1 LELSREFLDKSL
13 ATLQNAIMKALSW
26 VLVVILFAATASYF
40 TTAKRHETELARL
53 RQEKIELS
61 QAQTDSQQTA
71 SAETQS
77 EDSVLSRKEREEL
90 VRLRNEVGQLR
101 RDKQLLTAQV
111 QQVERKNEQLRQAQQ
126 SQQESQRELQQ
137 LQNQNQQLAQ
147 QNQEQQTNEDRNECI
162 NNLRQIDGAIQ
173 QWALENRQAANSPV
187 TLDQL
192 APYFK
197 NSTAPVCPGGGVYS
211 VTTVSAQPSCSIP
224 GHTLQGQ

>member
-1 LELSREFLDKSL
+1 
-13 ATLQNAIMKALSW
+13 MKALSW
-26 VLVVILFAATASYF
+26 VLVVVLLAATAFFF
-40 TTAKRHETELARL
+40 TTAKRRETELVKL

-61 QAQTDSQQTA
+61 QAQSPSQQSTPG
-71 SAETQS
+71 EVQVD
-77 EDSVLSRKEREEL
+77 DSSLSSKEREEL

-111 QQVERKNEQLRQAQQ
+111 QQGGRKIEQLSQAQQ
-126 SQQESQRELQQ
+126 VQQERERELQQ
-137 LQNQNQQLAQ
+137 LQNQNQQLTQ
-147 QNQEQQTNEDRNECI
+147 QNQEQQTNQNRNECI

-197 NSTAPVCPGGGVYS
+197 NSTTPVCPSGGVYS
-211 VTTVSAQPSCSIP
+211 VTTVDASPSCNIP
-224 GHTLQGQ
+224 GHTLSQGQ